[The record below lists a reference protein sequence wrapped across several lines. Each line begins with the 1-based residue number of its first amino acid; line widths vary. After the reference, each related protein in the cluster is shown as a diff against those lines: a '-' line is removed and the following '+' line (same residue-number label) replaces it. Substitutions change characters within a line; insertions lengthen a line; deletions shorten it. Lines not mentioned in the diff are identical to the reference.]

1 MLRQWCF
8 TSEYS
13 RARVEVPVKLKEVGS
28 GVSSTSKELS
38 IARRLNGW
46 IPVCSNAFVTV
57 VRFML
62 SIAKRDK
69 YWHVCLIHSTVTNKQ
84 GLLSFLFRFC
94 IWAVQ
99 ITCLAVVRCAISL
112 VGSCING
119 SNTCVKFE
127 SYPIKT
133 VGGDRF
139 EKSLTTGQTDGRTD
153 RRTDGRTTDT
163 EWWEKPLLT

>member
-62 SIAKRDK
+62 SIAKRTS
-69 YWHVCLIHSTVTNKQ
+69 IGT
-84 GLLSFLFRFC
+84 FALF
-94 IWAVQ
+94 IA
-99 ITCLAVVRCAISL
+99 
-112 VGSCING
+112 
-119 SNTCVKFE
+119 
-127 SYPIKT
+127 
-133 VGGDRF
+133 
-139 EKSLTTGQTDGRTD
+139 
-153 RRTDGRTTDT
+153 
-163 EWWEKPLLT
+163 PLLTSRASCRFCSILHLSGPNNLSSGCKMCDIFGWKLYKWICFSTQYSTRRTSSCVLWLSWKITMGRSRLRNWSKCFRYSR